1 MTQAEIRRGLPVWLL
16 VVAGVAGTVLAV
28 WGLHMTAGLLGPI
41 LLAFVL
47 TVTVHPLPGWLVG
60 KGVPR
65 KLAVFLSVV
74 AAYFKMIGLARGG
87 VVSVGR
93 VGGVRRGGW
102 GPPKHHRGLV
112 QGGARRGA

>member
-1 MTQAEIRRGLPVWLL
+1 MVEPRSLASPPWLPL
-16 VVAGVAGTVLAV
+16 VVGVAGTFIAV
-28 WGLHMTAGLLGPI
+28 WGLHAMAGLIGPI

-74 AAYFKMIGLARGG
+74 VADGILIGLGLA
-87 VVSVGR
+87 VVRLLRAS
-93 VGGVRRGGW
+93 W
-102 GPPKHHRGLV
+102 
-112 QGGARRGA
+112 